1 MRPCP
6 YGNSGSA
13 PASFEALL
21 PSAELTEERLL
32 ALAAGG
38 HRPVQ
43 RALLDAGRLIGRRVA
58 VACDVLNPAVVV
70 VGGRFAEPGP
80 YVVDGVR
87 EALRRHCGPS
97 AAAGLR
103 VVAAQLGAEAE
114 ALGAVE
120 SLLSV
125 GRGA

>member
-1 MRPCP
+1 M
-6 YGNSGSA
+6 
-13 PASFEALL
+13 
-21 PSAELTEERLL
+21 
-32 ALAAGG
+32 LAAGG
-38 HRPVQ
+38 HGPAQ

-70 VGGRFAEPGP
+70 GGRFAEPGP
-80 YVVDGVR
+80 HVTDGVR
-87 EALRRHCGPS
+87 EALLRHCAPS

-103 VVAAQLGAEAE
+103 VVPAQLGAEAE
-114 ALGAVE
+114 ALGAVD